1 MCRDE
6 VEEILSNGKTEL
18 EWNDMNSLV
27 FTTQFIKE
35 TLRLFP
41 VVPNIHREIN
51 SDTQLHG
58 TVLPKGAWAFIDIL
72 CLHHNPLV
80 WDDPEEFRPSRFSSE
95 NSKKRHPYAYIPFSA
110 GSRNCIGQNFAL
122 NEERV
127 AIAMTVYRYEL
138 IELSD
143 HPADRLINVILKPH
157 HDITIQL
164 KPIKR

>member
-58 TVLPKGAWAFIDIL
+58 TVLPKGVL
-72 CLHHNPLV
+72 LV
-80 WDDPEEFRPSRFSSE
+80 
-95 NSKKRHPYAYIPFSA
+95 H
-110 GSRNCIGQNFAL
+110 
-122 NEERV
+122 
-127 AIAMTVYRYEL
+127 YE
-138 IELSD
+138 IED
-143 HPADRLINVILKPH
+143 
-157 HDITIQL
+157 
-164 KPIKR
+164 